1 MEAGGRKDG
10 LRRRGA
16 TIDGGGRGKKVKM
29 EAAEDEGVDVNALN
43 TAATQK
49 RRQKW
54 EQRTLL
60 AHNGEF

>member
-16 TIDGGGRGKKVKM
+16 TIDDGGRGKKVKM

-43 TAATQK
+43 TAATQQ
-49 RRQKW
+49 RR
-54 EQRTLL
+54 
-60 AHNGEF
+60 